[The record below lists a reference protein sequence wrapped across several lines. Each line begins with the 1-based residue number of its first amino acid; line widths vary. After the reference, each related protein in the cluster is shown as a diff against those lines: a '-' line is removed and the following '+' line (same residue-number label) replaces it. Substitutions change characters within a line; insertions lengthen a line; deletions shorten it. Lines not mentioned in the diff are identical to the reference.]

1 MPEDTATKS
10 QLNAHGELIDILIKE
25 GLLSEKQAVHAS
37 RLRTKLVRPKPLLEI
52 VKELGYVT
60 DEQVT
65 AAIRKN
71 KLSMRIGSLLLELGL
86 ISESDLE
93 AAFQIQRTSKTPAE
107 TGRSPG
113 QQQLHQRIQAP
124 GSALPPARLS
134 LHRPQVHVLDISL
147 CTRFP

>member
-1 MPEDTATKS
+1 MAEDTSTKS
-10 QLNAHGELIDILIKE
+10 QSNAHGELIDILIKE
-25 GLLSEKQAVHAS
+25 GVLSEKQAVHAS

-93 AAFQIQRTSKTPAE
+93 AAFQIQRTSQTPQKLGEVLVNNNFIKEFKLLEA
-107 TGRSPG
+107 
-113 QQQLHQRIQAP
+113 
-124 GSALPPARLS
+124 LS
-134 LHRPQVHVLDISL
+134 LQLGYPFIDPRFTNLDVSL
-147 CTRFP
+147 CIRFP